1 MGLGSGTWRRAK
13 CFGKRP
19 GYGYTVYNQRPE
31 VTMEAPVFREG
42 VRNLNREAFMER
54 LHQEAPLYKDDDG
67 FWVVSRFE
75 DAREVLLDHAR
86 FSSQAMGGTG
96 FRLPLLSDDP
106 PRHSSLR
113 SLLSKAF
120 SPGRIAQMRPEIS
133 ALADGLVSQIP
144 AGREV
149 DIVAALTM
157 PLPVTVIARM
167 LGIPE
172 ADGERFK
179 RWSDSLTGMPA
190 GPMGAERAPAVLE
203 LRDYFLQV
211 LVDRRAAPGAD
222 LVSALARAEEAGV
235 HLSDDEIVGFSM
247 LLLIAGNET
256 TTNLLG
262 SLLHRM
268 AGAPEHWAALQ
279 KDPALVTQAIEEGL
293 RLDSPAQLIMRRARE
308 DTMLSGQ
315 AIAKG
320 DMLMVYLGA
329 ANRDPTRWGAP
340 SVFDMVEKERERHI
354 AFGFGVHTCIGA
366 PLARLEAEV
375 AMKALLARFEHV
387 RPGEGRAR
395 RLPSGVLFGFRS
407 LPLVFS

>member
-1 MGLGSGTWRRAK
+1 
-13 CFGKRP
+13 
-19 GYGYTVYNQRPE
+19 
-31 VTMEAPVFREG
+31 MEAPVFREG

-86 FSSQAMGGTG
+86 FSSRAMGGPG
-96 FRLPLLSDDP
+96 FLLPLLTDDP

-113 SLLSKAF
+113 SLVSKAF
-120 SPGRIAQMRPEIS
+120 TPSRIAQMRPEITE
-133 ALADGLVSQIP
+133 LAEGLVSQIP
-144 AGREV
+144 AGSEV

-172 ADGERFK
+172 ADREQFK
-179 RWSDSLTGMPA
+179 RWSNALTGTQA
-190 GPMGAERAPAVLE
+190 GPMGAERSPAVIE
-203 LRDYFLQV
+203 LRDYFVRV
-211 LVDRRAAPGAD
+211 LADRRAAPGAD
-222 LVSALARAEEAGV
+222 LVSALARAEEASV
-235 HLSDDEIVGFSM
+235 LLSDEEIVGFSI

-262 SLLHRM
+262 SLLNRM
-268 AGAPEHWAALQ
+268 AGEPEHWATLRQ
-279 KDPALVTQAIEEGL
+279 HPELVTQAIEEGL
-293 RLDSPAQLIMRRARE
+293 RLDSPAQLIMRRASE
-308 DTMLSGQ
+308 NTTLSGQ
-315 AIAKG
+315 AVAKG

-329 ANRDPTRWGAP
+329 ANRDPARWGAP
-340 SVFDMVEKERERHI
+340 GVFDMIEKERERHI

-375 AMKALLARFEHV
+375 AMNALLARFPHV
-387 RPGEGRAR
+387 RRGEGRPR
-395 RLPSGVLFGFRS
+395 RLPSGVLFGFRA